1 MTRVSGFPARKSG
14 SVSIRFC
21 RSCLASAIS
30 SARHT
35 PLSCWSSRSRRAFQ
49 VILLRMLSNAM
60 LDALLGAVP
69 IAGNVA
75 DIFGRESAES
85 RPTDEARDPATC

>member
-1 MTRVSGFPARKSG
+1 
-14 SVSIRFC
+14 
-21 RSCLASAIS
+21 
-30 SARHT
+30 
-35 PLSCWSSRSRRAFQ
+35 
-49 VILLRMLSNAM
+49 MLSNAM